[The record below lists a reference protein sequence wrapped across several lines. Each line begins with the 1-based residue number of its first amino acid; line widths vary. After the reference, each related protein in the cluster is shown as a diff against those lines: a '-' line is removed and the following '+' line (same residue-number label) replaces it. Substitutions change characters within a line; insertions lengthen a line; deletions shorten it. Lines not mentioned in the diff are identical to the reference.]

1 MMQFF
6 KTAKAWTRINP
17 RFLPFADVATADL
30 PLSRLLRL
38 SLFQVTVGMA
48 ATLLIGTLNRVMIV
62 EMGMSA
68 WMVALMVALPLIFA
82 PFRALIGYHSDTH
95 RSILGWKRVPYIWI
109 GTWLQFGGLA
119 IMPFALILL
128 SGDTHWPIWF
138 SYIASAA
145 AFLLVGAG
153 MQTTQ
158 TAGLALAT
166 DLAEPKNRPRVVA
179 LMYVMLLVGMV
190 ASGIVFS
197 VALKSFTQVQLVQV
211 IQAAASVT
219 LILNL
224 IALWKQEVRQP
235 HKTHPSIARPAFS
248 ESWKAFMA
256 MPHVRRFLIMLGLG
270 TVAFSMQDVI
280 LEPYGGEILGLS
292 VSATSLLTALISG
305 GSLLAFV
312 LSARWLVKGIN
323 AYRIASIGLLVGLI
337 AFTSVIFSEPLNSA
351 TLFRI
356 GAFLI
361 GFGGGLF
368 AVSTLTIAM
377 SIEQEN
383 MTGMVIGAWGAVTAT
398 CSGIGMSIGGVIR
411 DGVSTLATSGAIGP
425 VLNGAGTGY
434 SVVYHIEIYLLFA
447 TLVALGPLVASR
459 HQRSVSGIKKFGL
472 ADFPG

>member
-1 MMQFF
+1 
-6 KTAKAWTRINP
+6 
-17 RFLPFADVATADL
+17 
-30 PLSRLLRL
+30 
-38 SLFQVTVGMA
+38 
-48 ATLLIGTLNRVMIV
+48 
-62 EMGMSA
+62 
-68 WMVALMVALPLIFA
+68 
-82 PFRALIGYHSDTH
+82 
-95 RSILGWKRVPYIWI
+95 
-109 GTWLQFGGLA
+109 
-119 IMPFALILL
+119 
-128 SGDTHWPIWF
+128 
-138 SYIASAA
+138 
-145 AFLLVGAG
+145 
-153 MQTTQ
+153 
-158 TAGLALAT
+158 
-166 DLAEPKNRPRVVA
+166 
-179 LMYVMLLVGMV
+179 
-190 ASGIVFS
+190 
-197 VALKSFTQVQLVQV
+197 
-211 IQAAASVT
+211 
-219 LILNL
+219 LNL

-235 HKTHPSIARPAFS
+235 HKTHPSIVRPAFS
-248 ESWKAFMA
+248 ESWKTFMA
-256 MPHVRRFLIMLGLG
+256 MPQVKRFLIMLGLG
-270 TVAFSMQDVI
+270 TIAFSMQDVI

-351 TLFRI
+351 SLFRV

-459 HQRSVSGIKKFGL
+459 HQRPVSGIKKFGL